1 MSRALS
7 MSTNIKSDLR
17 EELRQDVKDFL
28 KSGNKITKVPKGAT
42 GIDYSKIGYSKLV
55 YSRLRGNQSV
65 VLKGS
70 LEK

>member
-42 GIDYSKIGYSKLV
+42 GIDYSKLRRV
-55 YSRLRGNQSV
+55 DYSRLRGNQSV